1 MAYMRR
7 IIDDELDE
15 YFGDLPAISIEGA
28 KGTGKTS
35 TASQRVESVLAL
47 DDPAIRD
54 LVASDVTAAVRRHA
68 SVLVDEWQLVPP
80 IWDAVR
86 RAVDEDSRGGRFLLT
101 GSATVPPGT
110 RIHSGAGRIVD
121 LQMRPMT
128 LPERGVTHPLVALGA
143 LGRGGAQIASGAEST
158 FTVDDYAREIIAS
171 GFPGIRPY
179 AQQARR
185 RQLESYVNRIVEH
198 EIPEA
203 GGSVRRP
210 TALKAWLGAYA
221 AATSTTASYTAILD
235 AATPNEGD
243 KPARG
248 TAEAYREILTRL
260 RILDPVPA
268 WIPSFSH
275 LKRLGAS
282 SKHHLVDPALAAM
295 LLDAS
300 EESLLGE
307 QGTTLSR
314 RADGTLLGALFESLV
329 TLSVRVFAQRHG
341 WRVSHFRT
349 RNGDHEVDLIVELSG
364 TRILA
369 IEVKLTSA
377 VSDSDAVHLRWLK
390 DQLGDRVVDAI
401 VVNTGRFA
409 YRRTDGV
416 GVVPLA
422 LLGP

>member
-1 MAYMRR
+1 MAYARR
-7 IIDDELDE
+7 VIDDELDE

-35 TASQRVESVLAL
+35 TASQRVESVLKL
-47 DDPAIRD
+47 DDPAIRE
-54 LVASDVTAAVRRHA
+54 LVSSDVTAAVRRSA

-86 RAVDEDSRGGRFLLT
+86 RAVDEDGRGGRFLLT

-128 LPERGVTHPLVALGA
+128 LPERGVTDPVVQLGA
-143 LGRGGAQIASGAEST
+143 LGRGVSEIATRAESA

-179 AQQARR
+179 TEQARR

-198 EIPEA
+198 EIPDV
-203 GGSVRRP
+203 GGAVRRP
-210 TALKAWLGAYA
+210 AALKAWLRAYA
-221 AATSTTASYTAILD
+221 AATSTTASYTVILD

-260 RILDPVPA
+260 HILDPVPA
-268 WIPSFSH
+268 WAPSFSH

-282 SKHHLVDPALAAM
+282 SKHHLVDPALAAV
-295 LLDAS
+295 LLDAT

-307 QGTTLSR
+307 QGPTLSR

-349 RNGDHEVDLIVELSG
+349 RNGDHEIDLIVELG
-364 TRILA
+364 GMRILA
-369 IEVKLTSA
+369 IEVKLA
-377 VSDSDAVHLRWLK
+377 AAISDSDVVHLRWLK
-390 DQLGDRVVDAI
+390 EQLGDRVVDAI

-409 YRRTDGV
+409 YRRADGV
-416 GVVPLA
+416 AVVPLA
-422 LLGP
+422 LLGA